1 MEMTTDRGQKDMQ
14 SYEGQRNSLI
24 FFEKILS
31 CPCEP
36 EEKRRQVLE
45 YCSSFSIQERTIWKK
60 LALFREAGATD
71 KLFKEDEFNYFEDT
85 DEQIRE
91 QILVLIKK
99 LPLET
104 IKDFREIVSFT
115 ERFLDRV
122 RFLCDALLHFFLEK
136 EKGAYRETWDMS
148 LYTDFFEH
156 KMFRELDFIHE
167 IINMHS
173 FQNMNDKYGT
183 WLWEKVLDEEV
194 LI

>member
-1 MEMTTDRGQKDMQ
+1 MEKTTDRGQKDMQ
-14 SYEGQRNSLI
+14 SYEGQHNSLL

-31 CPCEP
+31 CSGKP

-45 YCSSFSIQERTIWKK
+45 YCSFFGIQERTIWKK
-60 LALFREAGATD
+60 LAMFREVGATD
-71 KLFKEDEFNYFEDT
+71 KLFKEDEFNYFKDT

-104 IKDFREIVSFT
+104 IKDFKELVSFT
-115 ERFLDRV
+115 EIFLDRV
-122 RFLCDALLHFFLEK
+122 RFLCDSLLHFFLEK

-167 IINMHS
+167 IINMYS
-173 FQNMNDKYGT
+173 FESLNDKYGT